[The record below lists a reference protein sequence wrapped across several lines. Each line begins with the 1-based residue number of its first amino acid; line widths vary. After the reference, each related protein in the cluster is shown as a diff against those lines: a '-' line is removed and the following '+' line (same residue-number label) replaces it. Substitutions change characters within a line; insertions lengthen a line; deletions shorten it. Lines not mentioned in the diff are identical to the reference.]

1 MAVVSWFLRV
11 IKDRDFGVTGLDK
24 QVFVRLELL
33 LGRVG
38 VTAAELVDVF
48 TKD

>member
-11 IKDRDFGVTGLDK
+11 IKDRDFGVTGLDR

-33 LGRVG
+33 LSKVG
-38 VTAAELVDVF
+38 VTAAVLVVVF
-48 TKD
+48 IKD